1 MAWADMRLELLEAC
15 TQDAFT
21 DVSLLLAPHP
31 VRRAWMGIVATC
43 QRLRDECNEASL
55 AKLSADGFKPRAVV
69 ETSAGNFQ
77 AWLKHS
83 IFFPKLIGTGRRGR

>member
-1 MAWADMRLELLEAC
+1 
-15 TQDAFT
+15 
-21 DVSLLLAPHP
+21 
-31 VRRAWMGIVATC
+31 MGIVATC